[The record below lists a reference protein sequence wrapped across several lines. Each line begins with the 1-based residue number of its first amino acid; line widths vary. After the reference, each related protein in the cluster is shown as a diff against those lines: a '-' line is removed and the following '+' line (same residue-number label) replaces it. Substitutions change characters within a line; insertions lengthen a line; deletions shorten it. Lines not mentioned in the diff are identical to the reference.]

1 MENTETDLKDSF
13 GKYLTLGIGLCYI
26 GKQDAAE
33 ATIAA
38 LEVIPEPFKQMTV
51 TLINICT
58 YPGTGN
64 VLKIQQLLHICSEHY
79 EQEKEDKKE

>member
-13 GKYLTLGIGLCYI
+13 GTYLTLGIGLCYL

-38 LEVIPEPFKQMTV
+38 LEVIPEPFKQMTANFNQHLRLPWDRERAQDTAAAPNLLR
-51 TLINICT
+51 TL
-58 YPGTGN
+58 
-64 VLKIQQLLHICSEHY
+64 
-79 EQEKEDKKE
+79 